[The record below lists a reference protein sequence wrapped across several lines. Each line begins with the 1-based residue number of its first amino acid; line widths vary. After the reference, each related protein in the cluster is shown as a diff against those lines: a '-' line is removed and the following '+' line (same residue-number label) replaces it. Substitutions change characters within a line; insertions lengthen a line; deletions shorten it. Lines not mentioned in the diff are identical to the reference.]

1 MIFYY
6 GINEN
11 KTIISQTVLKECK
24 NGDTI
29 FIPSGDLNRAML
41 FGDPLP
47 GIVKSIF
54 IDNKEFKEHSNV
66 YIINGKIYQI
76 DNLPVPRH
84 PKHILS
90 DIHNSLLFKGNLLD
104 EYPEQLMAVRYI
116 HPNAKVLEIGSNIG
130 RNTLVI
136 ASLLVDSSNLTT
148 LESDPDTYRVLLE
161 NINANQFQV
170 KAINAALSK
179 NQLVQQGWNT
189 MISDTVPPG
198 FKIISTIHFKDLG
211 QTFDTLVIDCEGAFY
226 YILQDFPDI
235 LNDIKVIIMEND
247 YLNIEHKN
255 YIDSVLFQEGFKV
268 SYSEAGGWG
277 PCKEFFYEV
286 FERI

>member
-6 GINEN
+6 GINKN
-11 KTIISQTVLKECK
+11 KTNVSEIVLRDCK

-54 IDNKEFKEHSNV
+54 IDNQEFKEQTNV
-66 YIINGKIYQI
+66 YIIKDKIYQI
-76 DNLPVPRH
+76 DNLPIPRD
-84 PKHILS
+84 PKHVLS
-90 DIHNSLLFKGNLLD
+90 DIHNSLSFYGNLLE
-104 EYPEQLMAVRYI
+104 EYPEQIMAVKYI

-136 ASLLVDSSNLTT
+136 ASLLTDSSNLTT
-148 LESDPDTYRVLLE
+148 LESDPDTYKFLLE
-161 NINANQFQV
+161 NIKINKFQV

-198 FKIISTIHFKDLG
+198 FKIVSTIHFKDLA

-226 YILQDFPDI
+226 YILQDFPEI
-235 LNDIKVIIMEND
+235 LTDLKTIIMEND
-247 YLNIEHKN
+247 YFNIEHKN
-255 YIDSVLFQEGFKV
+255 YIDSILFQEGFKV